1 MVWEGVQGRG
11 ERGTVVRAWVAFGR
25 GGGIA
30 MGGTADPGAAKTV
43 RASAGMEFRI
53 PVGKAR
59 AFGTVAALQQAG
71 VALRVAAGDGEP
83 VVSDEPRAGFALI
96 VGNEGAGVRDELKA
110 AATST
115 VSIPMRGG
123 AESLNVGMAASV
135 MLYELTKE
143 TGA

>member
-1 MVWEGVQGRG
+1 M
-11 ERGTVVRAWVAFGR
+11 
-25 GGGIA
+25 
-30 MGGTADPGAAKTV
+30 AAV
-43 RASAGMEFRI
+43 
-53 PVGKAR
+53 
-59 AFGTVAALQQAG
+59 
-71 VALRVAAGDGEP
+71 DGEP

-123 AESLNVGMAASV
+123 VESLNVGMAASV